1 MVCDGILDCPDGEDE
16 HNCTGYHCPG
26 RLMCKGLQICVD
38 NKYIC
43 DGVVDCLL
51 YGDDE
56 VHCHDEKCPKG
67 CNCESA
73 IASCTNYNLKVS
85 YLPKSTKALL
95 THNVEIYPEKNM
107 FQKFNNVVVLHF
119 NSNNLMMFRLTALMF
134 EGLDRVLI
142 LNITNYKSILLES
155 EVFVGLTSLN
165 NLSFI
170 NTTLRKIPKDTFK
183 SIHGINKLDFTF
195 LSIVQIVD
203 YAFCDLFYL
212 KFLNISY
219 NRISTFYQHSFACLE
234 NINLI
239 DVSQNHISQL
249 SSDIFSSLD
258 SCLIHLDHASLCCN
272 LMINQC
278 SYLQEYKMPQEYR
291 CKNLIRNQNLK
302 YAIIMIGLT
311 IIILNG
317 LSIIVNHSA
326 KTISKDYI
334 CLAAL
339 AVADSVIGMFYIISY
354 ISDHVYDTD
363 YLRLS
368 NTKYIVVI
376 CTYLGIMPCTFSL
389 VSTTITSFMAFQRL
403 LDTKYHHKESHLH
416 MHTKFKHLMF
426 ILITSTIITT
436 VMYIW
441 IRSLQFNNLLCL
453 IPTSTVHSTW
463 KIVGLSLSYS
473 YSVLSHIVLFISYVM
488 FIQNVLQV
496 QKIRYQP
503 GQKQRLMTPVIQRLL
518 FIICSHLLGLVCETC
533 LFVLTLKQTNNEEV
547 FFSLLPIAPLLNP
560 FSYTLATVLRH

>member
-38 NKYIC
+38 SKYIC
-43 DGVVDCLL
+43 DGIVDCLL
-51 YGDDE
+51 YDDDE
-56 VHCHDEKCPKG
+56 VYCHDEKCPTG
-67 CNCESA
+67 CNCKSD
-73 IASCTNYNLKVS
+73 IVTCTNTKLRIS
-85 YLPKSTKALL
+85 HLPKSTKALH
-95 THNVEIYPEKNM
+95 THNVGMYPEKKM
-107 FQKFNNVVVLHF
+107 FKKLDNVIVLHF

-142 LNITNYKSILLES
+142 LNITNYESILLES
-155 EVFVGLTSLN
+155 EAFVGLTSLN
-165 NLSFI
+165 NLFFI
-170 NTTLRKIPKDTFK
+170 NTTLRTIPKDTFR
-183 SIHGINKLDFTF
+183 SVHGINKLDFNC

-203 YAFCDLFYL
+203 YAFCDLFHL

-219 NRISTFYQHSFACLE
+219 NRISTLYQHSCACLE
-234 NINLI
+234 NINSI
-239 DVSQNHISQL
+239 DLAHNHISQV
-249 SSDIFSSLD
+249 SPDIFRSLD

-272 LMINQC
+272 LMDNQC
-278 SYLQEYKMPQEYR
+278 SYLQEYQIPRECR
-291 CKNLIRNQNLK
+291 CKNLIRSQSLK
-302 YAIIMIGLT
+302 YAMIIIGLA

-334 CLAAL
+334 CLVAL
-339 AVADSVIGMFYIISY
+339 AVADSFIGIFYIISY

-368 NTKYIVVI
+368 NTKYISMI

-389 VSTTITSFMAFQRL
+389 VSTTIASFMAFQRL

-416 MHTKFKHLMF
+416 MHTKSKHLMF
-426 ILITSTIITT
+426 ILITSATISSAT
-436 VMYIW
+436 YIW
-441 IRSLQFNNLLCL
+441 IISLQFNNLLCL
-453 IPTSTVHSTW
+453 VPTSAVHSTW

-473 YSVLSHIVLFISYVM
+473 CSVLSHIVLFISYVM
-488 FIQNVLQV
+488 FIQYVLQV

-503 GQKQRLMTPVIQRLL
+503 GQKQQLMTPVIQRLL
-518 FIICSHLLGLVCETC
+518 FIICSHLLGLVGETC
-533 LFVLTLKQTNNEEV
+533 LFVLALKQTNNEEV

-560 FSYTLATVLRH
+560 FSYTLTTIFRH

>member
-38 NKYIC
+38 SKYIC
-43 DGVVDCLL
+43 DGIVDCLL

-56 VHCHDEKCPKG
+56 VHCHDEKCPTG
-67 CNCESA
+67 CNCKSD
-73 IASCTNYNLKVS
+73 IVTCINTKLRISR
-85 YLPKSTKALL
+85 LPKSTKALH
-95 THNVEIYPEKNM
+95 THNVGMYPEKKM
-107 FQKFNNVVVLHF
+107 FKKLDNVIVLHF
-119 NSNNLMMFRLTALMF
+119 NSNNLKIFRLTALMF
-134 EGLDRVLI
+134 EGLDTVLI
-142 LNITNYKSILLES
+142 LNITNYESILLES
-155 EVFVGLTSLN
+155 EAFVGLTSLS
-165 NLSFI
+165 NLSFT
-170 NTTLRKIPKDTFK
+170 NTTLQIIPKDTFR
-183 SIHGINKLDFTF
+183 SVHGINKLDFSF

-219 NRISTFYQHSFACLE
+219 NRISTLYEHSFACLE
-234 NINLI
+234 NINSI
-239 DVSQNHISQL
+239 DVTHNPISQI
-249 SSDIFSSLD
+249 SSDIFSSLV
-258 SCLIHLDHASLCCN
+258 SCVIHLDHASLCCN
-272 LMINQC
+272 LIDNQC
-278 SYLQEYKMPQEYR
+278 SYLQEYEIPREYR
-291 CKNLIRNQNLK
+291 CKNLIRSHSLK
-302 YAIIMIGLT
+302 YGIIIIGLA

-317 LSIIVNHSA
+317 LSVIVNHAA

-334 CLAAL
+334 CLVAL
-339 AVADSVIGMFYIISY
+339 AVADSCIGMFYTISY
-354 ISDHVYDTD
+354 ISDYVYDTD

-368 NTKYIVVI
+368 NTKYISMI
-376 CTYLGIMPCTFSL
+376 CTYLGSMPCTFSL
-389 VSTTITSFMAFQRL
+389 ASTTITSFMAFQRL
-403 LDTKYHHKESHLH
+403 LDTKYHHKDSHLH
-416 MHTKFKHLMF
+416 MHTKYKHLMF

-441 IRSLQFNNLLCL
+441 TRSLQFNNLLCL
-453 IPTSTVHSTW
+453 IPTSAVHSTW

-473 YSVLSHIVLFISYVM
+473 YSVLSHVVLFISYVM
-488 FIQNVLQV
+488 FMQNVLKV

-533 LFVLTLKQTNNEEV
+533 LFALALKQTNNEEV

-560 FSYTLATVLRH
+560 FSYTLTTVFRH